1 MKKAIING
9 KVILENGIEEVTII
23 FEETV
28 EKIGKDLNVSGCE
41 IIDAKGQFVSPGFI
55 DIHFHG
61 SLGADVMDGKKESL
75 EVISNAA
82 LNNGVTRFLATT
94 MTMSKLDIT
103 KSFDAVKEYMGTES
117 GSKIAGIHVEGPFIN
132 KSYKGAQ
139 AEKYIVSPEMSL
151 VENHLDI
158 IKLMTVAPEV
168 PGTLEF
174 IESVKAIS
182 NVRFSVGH
190 SAASYEEAM
199 KGYENGVDST
209 THMFNAMTG
218 LHHRN
223 PGIIGAVFKKKPY
236 FEVIADKIHVHPA
249 LFDIVGDA
257 VGKEKM
263 ILVTDAMCA
272 CQMSPGEYELGG
284 QKVVVDNSSARLEN
298 GVLAGSILR
307 MNEAIRNVYKHTGYK
322 LDEVVKMATITPA
335 KMLGLEKV
343 GVIKE
348 GYFADLVIFNENI
361 DIKSTIVEGLVK
373 LRKG

>member
-28 EKIGKDLNVSGCE
+28 EKIGKDLDVSDCE
-41 IIDAKGQFVSPGFI
+41 IIDANGQFVSPGFI

-75 EVISNAA
+75 EIISNAA

-94 MTMSKLDIT
+94 MTMSKSDIT
-103 KSFDAVKEYMGTES
+103 KSFDAVKEYMGIES
-117 GSKIAGIHVEGPFIN
+117 GSKIVGIHVEGPFIN

-158 IKLMTVAPEV
+158 IRLMTVAPEV

-182 NVRFSVGH
+182 DVRFSVGH

-307 MNEAIRNVYKHTGYK
+307 MNEAIRNVYKHTSYK
-322 LDEVVKMATITPA
+322 LDEVVKMATVTPS

-348 GYFADLVIFNENI
+348 GYLADLVIFDENI